1 MKRTTAFQN
10 GLIWFG
16 AGVSL
21 AEILTGT
28 YFAPLGMGRGI
39 AAILL
44 GHVIGCVL
52 FFLAGL
58 IGGRERKSS
67 METVKM
73 SFGAKGGMLFA
84 FLNVVQLVG
93 WTGIMIYDGALA
105 TNSIFDVG
113 IAVWSIVIGVMIV
126 IWIAIGVTNLGLL
139 NKITMALLFIL
150 TVVLSVVVFRGNNP
164 GATSGE
170 VITFGMAVEN
180 AVAMPLSWL
189 PVISDYTR
197 EADKPFR
204 ATLASTVTYGL
215 VSCWMYVIGMGAA
228 IYTGGSDIAQVM
240 LKAGLGIS
248 ALLIMILST
257 VTTTF
262 LDAFSA
268 GVSCESLSKK
278 LSGKD
283 CGHHRHRHRHH
294 RRLRLQHGQHHG
306 LPLHHRQR
314 VRAHDRR
321 AADDLLHPQKRQLR
335 RRLRLAEPHR
345 LGRRF
350 RRLPPDD
357 ARGPAHG
364 LHAPLRAHHHG
375 PLLRGKQAHTPEKQI
390 TKGPALNAPALRICA
405 APQRRM
411 LQSTR
416 CSPILYTSP
425 APTVRMMSPGCAV
438 SRRLRSMSA
447 KSGQNMLPSMCVAR
461 SAEEMP
467 SVFCSRAA

>member
-278 LSGKD
+278 LSGKTVGIIATVIGTIGACVYNMD
-283 CGHHRHRHRHH
+283 NIMGFLYIIGSVFAPMIAVQLTTYFILKKDSFAAAFDWPNLIVWAVGFAVY
-294 RRLRLQHGQHHG
+294 RLMMHVD
-306 LPLHHRQR
+306 LPTGYTLPS
-314 VRAHDRR
+314 V
-321 AADDLLHPQKRQLR
+321 LITMVLCFVVNKLMPQKS
-335 RRLRLAEPHR
+335 
-345 LGRRF
+345 
-350 RRLPPDD
+350 
-357 ARGPAHG
+357 
-364 LHAPLRAHHHG
+364 
-375 PLLRGKQAHTPEKQI
+375 K
-390 TKGPALNAPALRICA
+390 
-405 APQRRM
+405 
-411 LQSTR
+411 
-416 CSPILYTSP
+416 
-425 APTVRMMSPGCAV
+425 
-438 SRRLRSMSA
+438 
-447 KSGQNMLPSMCVAR
+447 
-461 SAEEMP
+461 
-467 SVFCSRAA
+467 

>member
-1 MKRTTAFQN
+1 MKRTSAFQN

-28 YFAPLGMGRGI
+28 YFAPLGMGKGL
-39 AAILL
+39 AAIFI

-139 NKITMALLFIL
+139 NKITMALLFVL

-164 GATSGE
+164 GASAGDA
-170 VITFGMAVEN
+170 ITFGMAVEN

-197 EADKPFR
+197 ESDKPFR

-228 IYTGGSDIAQVM
+228 IYTGGSDIAQIM
-240 LKAGLGIS
+240 LKAGLGVS

-278 LSGKD
+278 LSGKTVGIIATVIGTVGACLFNMD
-283 CGHHRHRHRHH
+283 NIMGFLYIIGSVFAPMIAVQLTTYFMLRKDSFAAAFDWPNLLVWAVGFAVY
-294 RRLRLQHGQHHG
+294 RLMMHVD
-306 LPLHHRQR
+306 LPTGYTLPS
-314 VRAHDRR
+314 VLITMVLCYVVNKLVPRR
-321 AADDLLHPQKRQLR
+321 AK
-335 RRLRLAEPHR
+335 
-345 LGRRF
+345 
-350 RRLPPDD
+350 
-357 ARGPAHG
+357 
-364 LHAPLRAHHHG
+364 
-375 PLLRGKQAHTPEKQI
+375 
-390 TKGPALNAPALRICA
+390 
-405 APQRRM
+405 
-411 LQSTR
+411 
-416 CSPILYTSP
+416 
-425 APTVRMMSPGCAV
+425 
-438 SRRLRSMSA
+438 
-447 KSGQNMLPSMCVAR
+447 
-461 SAEEMP
+461 
-467 SVFCSRAA
+467 

>member
-113 IAVWSIVIGVMIV
+113 IAVWSIVVGVMIV

-278 LSGKD
+278 LSGKTVGIIATVIGTIGACVYNMD
-283 CGHHRHRHRHH
+283 NIMGFLYIIGSVFAPMIAVQLTTYFILKKDSFAAAFDWPNLIVWAVGFAVY
-294 RRLRLQHGQHHG
+294 RLMMHVD
-306 LPLHHRQR
+306 LPTGYTLPS
-314 VRAHDRR
+314 VLITMVLCFAVNK
-321 AADDLLHPQKRQLR
+321 LIPQKS
-335 RRLRLAEPHR
+335 
-345 LGRRF
+345 
-350 RRLPPDD
+350 
-357 ARGPAHG
+357 
-364 LHAPLRAHHHG
+364 
-375 PLLRGKQAHTPEKQI
+375 K
-390 TKGPALNAPALRICA
+390 
-405 APQRRM
+405 
-411 LQSTR
+411 
-416 CSPILYTSP
+416 
-425 APTVRMMSPGCAV
+425 
-438 SRRLRSMSA
+438 
-447 KSGQNMLPSMCVAR
+447 
-461 SAEEMP
+461 
-467 SVFCSRAA
+467 

>member
-204 ATLASTVTYGL
+204 AKLASTVTYGL

-278 LSGKD
+278 LSGKTVGIIATVIGTIGACVYNMD
-283 CGHHRHRHRHH
+283 NIMGFLYIIGSVFAPMIAVQLTTYFILKKDSFAAAFDWPNLIVWAVGFAVY
-294 RRLRLQHGQHHG
+294 RLMMHVD
-306 LPLHHRQR
+306 LPTGYTLPS
-314 VRAHDRR
+314 VLITMVLCFAVNK
-321 AADDLLHPQKRQLR
+321 LIPQKS
-335 RRLRLAEPHR
+335 
-345 LGRRF
+345 
-350 RRLPPDD
+350 
-357 ARGPAHG
+357 
-364 LHAPLRAHHHG
+364 
-375 PLLRGKQAHTPEKQI
+375 K
-390 TKGPALNAPALRICA
+390 
-405 APQRRM
+405 
-411 LQSTR
+411 
-416 CSPILYTSP
+416 
-425 APTVRMMSPGCAV
+425 
-438 SRRLRSMSA
+438 
-447 KSGQNMLPSMCVAR
+447 
-461 SAEEMP
+461 
-467 SVFCSRAA
+467 

>member
-1 MKRTTAFQN
+1 MQRTTAFQN

-278 LSGKD
+278 LSGKTVGIIATVIGTIGACVYNMD
-283 CGHHRHRHRHH
+283 NIMGFLYIIGSVFAPMIAVQLTTYFILKKDSFAAAFDWPNLIVWAVGFAVY
-294 RRLRLQHGQHHG
+294 RLMMHVD
-306 LPLHHRQR
+306 LPTGYTLPS
-314 VRAHDRR
+314 VLITMVLCFAVNK
-321 AADDLLHPQKRQLR
+321 LIPQKS
-335 RRLRLAEPHR
+335 
-345 LGRRF
+345 
-350 RRLPPDD
+350 
-357 ARGPAHG
+357 
-364 LHAPLRAHHHG
+364 
-375 PLLRGKQAHTPEKQI
+375 K
-390 TKGPALNAPALRICA
+390 
-405 APQRRM
+405 
-411 LQSTR
+411 
-416 CSPILYTSP
+416 
-425 APTVRMMSPGCAV
+425 
-438 SRRLRSMSA
+438 
-447 KSGQNMLPSMCVAR
+447 
-461 SAEEMP
+461 
-467 SVFCSRAA
+467 

>member
-278 LSGKD
+278 LSGKTVGIIATVIGTIGACVYNMD
-283 CGHHRHRHRHH
+283 NIMGFLYIIGSVFAPMIAVQLTTYFILKKDSFAAAFDWPNLIVWAVGFAVY
-294 RRLRLQHGQHHG
+294 RLMMHVD
-306 LPLHHRQR
+306 LPTGYTLPS
-314 VRAHDRR
+314 VLITMVLCFAVNK
-321 AADDLLHPQKRQLR
+321 LIPQKS
-335 RRLRLAEPHR
+335 
-345 LGRRF
+345 
-350 RRLPPDD
+350 
-357 ARGPAHG
+357 
-364 LHAPLRAHHHG
+364 
-375 PLLRGKQAHTPEKQI
+375 K
-390 TKGPALNAPALRICA
+390 
-405 APQRRM
+405 
-411 LQSTR
+411 
-416 CSPILYTSP
+416 
-425 APTVRMMSPGCAV
+425 
-438 SRRLRSMSA
+438 
-447 KSGQNMLPSMCVAR
+447 
-461 SAEEMP
+461 
-467 SVFCSRAA
+467 

>member
-1 MKRTTAFQN
+1 MKRTSAFQN

-28 YFAPLGMGRGI
+28 YFAPLGMGKGL
-39 AAILL
+39 AAIFI

-139 NKITMALLFIL
+139 NKITMALLFVL

-164 GATSGE
+164 GASTGDA
-170 VITFGMAVEN
+170 ITFGMAVEN

-278 LSGKD
+278 LSGKTVGIIATVIGTIGACVYNMD
-283 CGHHRHRHRHH
+283 NIMGFLYIIGSVFAPMIAVQLTTYFILKKDSFAAAFDWPNLIVWAVGFAVY
-294 RRLRLQHGQHHG
+294 RLMMHVD
-306 LPLHHRQR
+306 LPTGYTLPS
-314 VRAHDRR
+314 VLITMVLCFAVNK
-321 AADDLLHPQKRQLR
+321 LIPQKS
-335 RRLRLAEPHR
+335 
-345 LGRRF
+345 
-350 RRLPPDD
+350 
-357 ARGPAHG
+357 
-364 LHAPLRAHHHG
+364 
-375 PLLRGKQAHTPEKQI
+375 K
-390 TKGPALNAPALRICA
+390 
-405 APQRRM
+405 
-411 LQSTR
+411 
-416 CSPILYTSP
+416 
-425 APTVRMMSPGCAV
+425 
-438 SRRLRSMSA
+438 
-447 KSGQNMLPSMCVAR
+447 
-461 SAEEMP
+461 
-467 SVFCSRAA
+467 

>member
-67 METVKM
+67 RETVKM

-113 IAVWSIVIGVMIV
+113 IAVWSIVIGVMII

-170 VITFGMAVEN
+170 VITLGMAVEK
-180 AVAMPLSWL
+180 AVAMPLSRVS
-189 PVISDYTR
+189 VISDYTR

-262 LDAFSA
+262 LAAFSA

-278 LSGKD
+278 LSGKTVGIIATVIGTIGACVYNMD
-283 CGHHRHRHRHH
+283 NIMGFLYIIGSVFAPMIAVQLTTYFILKKDSFAAAFDWPNLIVWAVGFAVY
-294 RRLRLQHGQHHG
+294 RLMMHVD
-306 LPLHHRQR
+306 LPTGYTLPS
-314 VRAHDRR
+314 VLITMVLCFAVNK
-321 AADDLLHPQKRQLR
+321 LIPQKS
-335 RRLRLAEPHR
+335 
-345 LGRRF
+345 
-350 RRLPPDD
+350 
-357 ARGPAHG
+357 
-364 LHAPLRAHHHG
+364 
-375 PLLRGKQAHTPEKQI
+375 K
-390 TKGPALNAPALRICA
+390 
-405 APQRRM
+405 
-411 LQSTR
+411 
-416 CSPILYTSP
+416 
-425 APTVRMMSPGCAV
+425 
-438 SRRLRSMSA
+438 
-447 KSGQNMLPSMCVAR
+447 
-461 SAEEMP
+461 
-467 SVFCSRAA
+467 

>member
-105 TNSIFDVG
+105 TNSIFNVG
-113 IAVWSIVIGVMIV
+113 IAVWSVVIGVMIV

-278 LSGKD
+278 LSGKTVGIIATVIGTIGACVYNMD
-283 CGHHRHRHRHH
+283 NIMGFLYIIGSVFAPMIAVQLTTYFILKRDSFAAAFDWPNLIVWAVGFAVY
-294 RRLRLQHGQHHG
+294 RLMMHVD
-306 LPLHHRQR
+306 LPTGYTLPS
-314 VRAHDRR
+314 VLITMVLCFAVNK
-321 AADDLLHPQKRQLR
+321 LIPQKS
-335 RRLRLAEPHR
+335 
-345 LGRRF
+345 
-350 RRLPPDD
+350 
-357 ARGPAHG
+357 
-364 LHAPLRAHHHG
+364 
-375 PLLRGKQAHTPEKQI
+375 K
-390 TKGPALNAPALRICA
+390 
-405 APQRRM
+405 
-411 LQSTR
+411 
-416 CSPILYTSP
+416 
-425 APTVRMMSPGCAV
+425 
-438 SRRLRSMSA
+438 
-447 KSGQNMLPSMCVAR
+447 
-461 SAEEMP
+461 
-467 SVFCSRAA
+467 

>member
-278 LSGKD
+278 LSGKTVGIIATVIGTIGACVYNMD
-283 CGHHRHRHRHH
+283 NIMG
-294 RRLRLQHGQHHG
+294 
-306 LPLHHRQR
+306 
-314 VRAHDRR
+314 
-321 AADDLLHPQKRQLR
+321 
-335 RRLRLAEPHR
+335 
-345 LGRRF
+345 F
-350 RRLPPDD
+350 
-357 ARGPAHG
+357 
-364 LHAPLRAHHHG
+364 
-375 PLLRGKQAHTPEKQI
+375 
-390 TKGPALNAPALRICA
+390 
-405 APQRRM
+405 
-411 LQSTR
+411 
-416 CSPILYTSP
+416 LYII
-425 APTVRMMSPGCAV
+425 G
-438 SRRLRSMSA
+438 
-447 KSGQNMLPSMCVAR
+447 
-461 SAEEMP
+461 
-467 SVFCSRAA
+467 SVFAPMIAVQLTTYFILKKDSFAAAFDVWKKLFYRK